1 MNSSASRDQVKVP
14 FVDMDKGVLAHVKE
28 GCDVNLNLVD
38 PIAQAVGLNS
48 LLGEINQPSFD

>member
-1 MNSSASRDQVKVP
+1 
-14 FVDMDKGVLAHVKE
+14 MDKRVLAHIKE

-48 LLGEINQPSFD
+48 LLGQINQPSFD